1 MQNSLGLARNYQNR
15 LAELLCYPGAV
26 IQVWTNRIYNVIQPM
41 DNCRVLTVGVIDEN
55 PILLLG
61 VTDRGKGISPEV
73 WPRILEQFY
82 TTKNANECSRL
93 GLDIVKK
100 IVEKHSVKIE
110 VASVI
115 GQTTFN
121 VSIRLAV

>member
-1 MQNSLGLARNYQNR
+1 
-15 LAELLCYPGAV
+15 
-26 IQVWTNRIYNVIQPM
+26 M

-55 PILLLG
+55 PILLLV
-61 VTDRGKGISPEV
+61 VTDSGKGISPEIL
-73 WPRILEQFY
+73 PRILERFF
-82 TTKNANECSRL
+82 TTKNGNERSRL

-115 GQTTFN
+115 GQRTFN
-121 VSIRLAV
+121 VSISIAV

>member
-1 MQNSLGLARNYQNR
+1 
-15 LAELLCYPGAV
+15 
-26 IQVWTNRIYNVIQPM
+26 M

-55 PILLLG
+55 QILLLA
-61 VTDRGKGISPEV
+61 VTDSGKVIFPEIL
-73 WPRILEQFY
+73 PRILERFF
-82 TTKNANECSRL
+82 TTKKTHERSRL
-93 GLDIVKK
+93 GLDMVEK

-121 VSIRLAV
+121 VSIPIAV

>member
-1 MQNSLGLARNYQNR
+1 
-15 LAELLCYPGAV
+15 
-26 IQVWTNRIYNVIQPM
+26 M

-55 PILLLG
+55 RILLLG
-61 VTDRGKGISPEV
+61 VTDSGKGISPEML
-73 WPRILEQFY
+73 PRIWERFF
-82 TTKNANECSRL
+82 TTKNGNERCRL

-115 GQTTFN
+115 GQRTFN
-121 VSIRLAV
+121 VSIPIAV

>member
-1 MQNSLGLARNYQNR
+1 
-15 LAELLCYPGAV
+15 
-26 IQVWTNRIYNVIQPM
+26 M
-41 DNCRVLTVGVIDEN
+41 DNCRVLTVGMRDEN
-55 PILLLG
+55 QLLLLG
-61 VTDRGKGISPEV
+61 VTDSGKGISPEIL
-73 WPRILEQFY
+73 PRIWEGFF
-82 TTKNANECSRL
+82 TTKKGNERSRL

-121 VSIRLAV
+121 VSISIAV

>member
-1 MQNSLGLARNYQNR
+1 LGWGKKFTTPARI
-15 LAELLCYPGAV
+15 A
-26 IQVWTNRIYNVIQPM
+26 IY
-41 DNCRVLTVGVIDEN
+41 EN

-61 VTDRGKGISPEV
+61 VTDRGKGVSPEIL
-73 WPRILEQFY
+73 PQILERFF
-82 TTKNANECSRL
+82 TTKNANERSRL

-115 GQTTFN
+115 GQKTFN
-121 VSIRLAV
+121 VSIPIAV

>member
-1 MQNSLGLARNYQNR
+1 M
-15 LAELLCYPGAV
+15 LCYPGAV
-26 IQVWTNRIYNVIQPM
+26 NQLWTNRIYNVTQAM

-55 PILLLG
+55 PLLLLDVTDSCKETSPEILL
-61 VTDRGKGISPEV
+61 
-73 WPRILEQFY
+73 RILERFF
-82 TTKNANECSRL
+82 TTKKVKEGSRL
-93 GLDIVKK
+93 GLDILKQ

-121 VSIRLAV
+121 VSISIAV

>member
-1 MQNSLGLARNYQNR
+1 
-15 LAELLCYPGAV
+15 
-26 IQVWTNRIYNVIQPM
+26 M

-55 PILLLG
+55 PILLLA
-61 VTDRGKGISPEV
+61 VTDSGKGISPEIL
-73 WPRILEQFY
+73 PRILERFF
-82 TTKNANECSRL
+82 TTKKGNERSRL

-115 GQTTFN
+115 GPTTFN
-121 VSIRLAV
+121 LSISIAV

>member
-1 MQNSLGLARNYQNR
+1 
-15 LAELLCYPGAV
+15 
-26 IQVWTNRIYNVIQPM
+26 M

-55 PILLLG
+55 QIRLLG

-73 WPRILEQFY
+73 GPRILEQFF
-82 TTKNANECSRL
+82 TTKNANERSRL

-121 VSIRLAV
+121 VSIPIAV

>member
-1 MQNSLGLARNYQNR
+1 
-15 LAELLCYPGAV
+15 
-26 IQVWTNRIYNVIQPM
+26 M

-55 PILLLG
+55 QILLLA
-61 VTDRGKGISPEV
+61 VTDSGQVISPEIL
-73 WPRILEQFY
+73 PRILERLF
-82 TTKNANECSRL
+82 TTRKTNDRRTL

-121 VSIRLAV
+121 VSIPIAV